1 LEFYMAIVA
10 THVAAVQELYVAYF
24 GRPADVAGLDYWTN
38 VVEAQGGSTTAV
50 SASFATQPEYIVAFF
65 GKTNAQ
71 VVDQIYLNM
80 FGRGTSTTDGRA
92 YWVDLLN
99 KGTVGI
105 STIVAEVANGAQG
118 SDGVAVE
125 NKIEAATAFTNALDT
140 EAEQAGYNGPDAL
153 AAAKS
158 WIASITTDAT
168 LTAAIAPSA
177 LNAQV
182 AAVVKAGT
190 PFSLETGIAALRAAD
205 KAIADF
211 VKANDLDA
219 ADPATDLS
227 DAADTAEAALAT
239 SVGAGYAGTDR
250 QKAAALADRQETL
263 TKAAKT
269 ANDNLAEARGD
280 ASPKAVAAA
289 DALARATAAQTAAD
303 KAEDAALLK
312 QNAAEAFLEASV
324 SGRAVTIGATDITIA
339 PATGTDPI
347 VLARIN
353 ADTGAVTLASGIT
366 ETAYPGV
373 GALVTAVRDYND
385 ALLVQSGA
393 VKAVAAANKTIT
405 DVLSDADEAAAT
417 AIAPLATAAANANK
431 AVTDLA
437 KLVSDLSAAEAKVDA
452 YADLVEARETAVTDF
467 ANGGYL
473 EPVTLEAASAALTG
487 SDVFMLGSVDSTVT
501 GFGTSGDDVI
511 YVGKNFTFNA
521 GGLDAGVDTAMEVF
535 FVQNGNRAEVHVEK
549 AAYGST
555 SDDVIVISL
564 VGVDAADLQLTDG
577 VISLKDA

>member
-1 LEFYMAIVA
+1 MAIVA

-24 GRPADVAGLDYWTN
+24 GRPADPAGLDYWTN
-38 VVEAQGGSTTAV
+38 VVQAQAGSTTAV
-50 SASFATQPEYIVAFF
+50 SAAFATQPEYIVAYF

-71 VVDQIYLNM
+71 VVDQIYLNL

-99 KGTVGI
+99 KGTVGV

-118 SDGVAVE
+118 SDGVAFE
-125 NKIEAATAFTNALDT
+125 NKVEAATAFTAALDT
-140 EAEQAGYNGPDAL
+140 AAEQAGYAGADSLAL
-153 AAAKS
+153 AKT
-158 WIASITTDAT
+158 WISSITTDAT
-168 LTAAIAPSA
+168 LTAAIAPTA

-190 PFSLETGIAALRAAD
+190 PFALESGIAALRAAD

-219 ADPATDLS
+219 A
-227 DAADTAEAALAT
+227 TAESALNTAAATAETNLAGK
-239 SVGAGYAGTDR
+239 VPGYAAATTDR
-250 QKAAALADRQETL
+250 AKAAALADQQEKL
-263 TKAAKT
+263 TKEAKA
-269 ANDNLAEARGD
+269 ANDELADARGD
-280 ASPKAVAAA
+280 ASAKAVAAA

-312 QNAAEAFLEASV
+312 QNAAEAFLEASI
-324 SGRAVTIGATDITIA
+324 GGTRAVTVGAEEITVV
-339 PATGTDPI
+339 PTTGVTPV

-353 ADTGAVTLASGIT
+353 VDTGAVTVASGIT
-366 ETAYPGV
+366 ETAYPGI
-373 GALVTAVRDYND
+373 GALATAVRDYND

-393 VKAVAAANKTIT
+393 VKAVAAANKTIS
-405 DVLSDADEAAAT
+405 DDLSDADEAAAV
-417 AIAPLATAAANANK
+417 AIAPLATTAAEATK
-431 AVTDLA
+431 AVSDLA
-437 KLVSDLSAAEAKVDA
+437 KLVTALSAADAKVDA
-452 YADLVEARETAVTDF
+452 YADLVDARDVAVADF
-467 ANGGYL
+467 ADGGFL
-473 EPVTLEAASAALTG
+473 APVTLTAASAALTG
-487 SDVFMLGSVDSTVT
+487 SDVFLLGSVDSTVT

-521 GGLDAGVDTAMEVF
+521 GGLDKGVDTAMEIF
-535 FVQNGNRAEVHVEK
+535 FVQNGNRAEIHVEK

-555 SDDVIVISL
+555 SDDIIVISL
-564 VGVDAADLQLTDG
+564 VGVDATDLQLTDG

>member
-1 LEFYMAIVA
+1 MAIVA

-168 LTAAIAPSA
+168 LTAAIAPNA

-190 PFSLETGIAALRAAD
+190 PFGLESGIAALRAAD

-211 VKANDLDA
+211 EKANGLDHA
-219 ADPATDLS
+219 
-227 DAADTAEAALAT
+227 TAEATLAGAATTAEGALAT
-239 SVGAGYAGTDR
+239 AVNATGATYAGTDR
-250 QKAAALADRQETL
+250 QKAAALADAQETL
-263 TKAAKT
+263 ADTAKEL
-269 ANDNLAEARGD
+269 NKDLADLRGG
-280 ASPKAVAAA
+280 ASAKAVAAA
-289 DALARATAAQTAAD
+289 DVLARATAAQTAAD
-303 KAEDAALLK
+303 KAEDAALVK
-312 QNAAEAFLEASV
+312 QNAAEAFVEVSL
-324 SGRAVTIGATDITIA
+324 SGREVTIGATDITIEA
-339 PATGTDPI
+339 ATAGGTDV
-347 VLARIN
+347 VLARIATN
-353 ADTGAVTLASGIT
+353 GTVTLANGIT
-366 ETAYPGV
+366 EAAYPGV
-373 GALVTAVRDYND
+373 GALVTAVSAYKD
-385 ALLVQSGA
+385 ALAVQAGA
-393 VKAVAAANKTIT
+393 VKAVGAANDAIALLSTDDQADVALIGPAAIDAAA
-405 DVLSDADEAAAT
+405 AD
-417 AIAPLATAAANANK
+417 K

-437 KLVSDLSAAEAKVDA
+437 KLVSNLAAAETKVDA
-452 YADLVEARETAVTDF
+452 YDDLLEAQETAIADF
-467 ANGGYL
+467 ADGGYL
-473 EPVTLEAASAALTG
+473 APVTLTAASAALTG
-487 SDVFMLGSVDSTVT
+487 SDVFLLGSDDAVT
-501 GFGTSGDDVI
+501 LSNFGASGDDVI
-511 YVGKNFTFNA
+511 YVGKNYTLNSGA
-521 GGLDAGVDTAMEVF
+521 ITTGNDTAMEVF

>member
-1 LEFYMAIVA
+1 MAIVA

-24 GRPADVAGLDYWTN
+24 GRPADPAGLDYWTN
-38 VVEAQGGSTTAV
+38 VVEAQAGSTTAV
-50 SASFATQPEYIVAFF
+50 SAAFATQPEYIVAYY

-71 VVDQIYLNM
+71 VVDQIYLNL
-80 FGRGTSTTDGRA
+80 FGRGTSTTDGRS

-99 KGTVGI
+99 KGTVGV
-105 STIVAEVANGAQG
+105 STIVAEVAGGAQG
-118 SDGVAVE
+118 SDGVAFE
-125 NKIEAATAFTNALDT
+125 NKVEAATAFTNALDT
-140 EAEQAGYNGPDAL
+140 AAEQAGYAGADSLAL
-153 AAAKS
+153 AKT
-158 WIASITTDAT
+158 WISSITTDAT
-168 LTAAIAPSA
+168 LTAAIAPTA

-190 PFSLETGIAALRAAD
+190 PFALESGIAALRAAD

-211 VKANDLDA
+211 VKANDLNA
-219 ADPATDLS
+219 ATAGDDL
-227 DAADTAEAALAT
+227 DTAADTAEGALAT

-250 QKAAALADRQETL
+250 QKAAALADRQEVL
-263 TKAAKT
+263 NKAAKT
-269 ANDNLAEARGD
+269 AADNLADARGD
-280 ASPKAVAAA
+280 ASAKAVAAA

-312 QNAAEAFLEASV
+312 QNAAEAFLEASI
-324 SGRAVTIGATDITIA
+324 SGREVTIGATEITAA
-339 PATGTDPI
+339 PATGTTPV

-353 ADTGAVTLASGIT
+353 ADTGAVTLATGIT

-393 VKAVAAANKTIT
+393 VKAVTAANTAIT
-405 DVLSDADEAAAT
+405 NLDDTDEAAAL
-417 AIAPLATAAANANK
+417 AIAPLATASANATK
-431 AVTDLA
+431 AVSDLA
-437 KLVSDLSAAEAKVDA
+437 KLVSNLSAAEAKVDA
-452 YADLVEARETAVTDF
+452 YADLVDAQETATADF
-467 ANGGYL
+467 AAGGYL
-473 EPVTLEAASAALTG
+473 APVTLTAASAALTG
-487 SDVFMLGSVDSTVT
+487 SDVFLLGSVDSTVT

-521 GGLDAGVDTAMEVF
+521 GGLDKGVDTAMEIF
-535 FVQNGNRAEVHVEK
+535 FVQNGNRAEIHVEK